1 MRPLRELGR
10 KEVQVLG
17 SGLSCPPHSGNRP
30 LLFRVQVA
38 CSSIRVNL
46 EHGSGQCTSSGGKG
60 IHMYRARTMARTLDP
75 LASQQLQAVG
85 AVTSIRFMEEE
96 ETQAQRAIRF
106 AQDHELRYW
115 I

>member
-1 MRPLRELGR
+1 MGIGPALQGT
-10 KEVQVLG
+10 G
-17 SGLSCPPHSGNRP
+17 GL
-30 LLFRVQVA
+30 
-38 CSSIRVNL
+38 CSLHQGESL

-106 AQDHELRYW
+106 AQDHRARILDLNPGLF
-115 I
+115 